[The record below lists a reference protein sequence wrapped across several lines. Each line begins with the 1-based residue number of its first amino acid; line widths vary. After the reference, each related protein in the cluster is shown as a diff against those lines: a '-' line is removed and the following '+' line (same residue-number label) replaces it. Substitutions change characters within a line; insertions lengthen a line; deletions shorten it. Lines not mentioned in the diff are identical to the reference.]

1 MCNYSILYLT
11 HFNKHEVEANECH
24 GLPWL
29 EAEFKWVL
37 DYTIHVTVYLGVL
50 MRTCFEKASAYSKQ
64 LVFSMYN

>member
-11 HFNKHEVEANECH
+11 HFNKHEVEANEFH

-50 MRTCFEKASAYSKQ
+50 MRTCFEKASAY
-64 LVFSMYN
+64 